1 MFGGLAL
8 MTCIDDCYVE
18 NFMLMTE
25 LAILGSF
32 SLCDFKFSIYL
43 YLQVCGKAC
52 SMEEYFKN
60 KIM

>member
-1 MFGGLAL
+1 